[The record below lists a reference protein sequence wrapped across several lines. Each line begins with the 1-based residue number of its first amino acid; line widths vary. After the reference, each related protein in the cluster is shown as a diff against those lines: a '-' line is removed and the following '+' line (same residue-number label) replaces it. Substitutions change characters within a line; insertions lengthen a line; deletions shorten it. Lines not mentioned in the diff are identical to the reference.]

1 MTTAIQVEP
10 NHTGQYHT
18 EHNLQLVRRLYEDCF
33 NTGNLDLVPQMIATD
48 FVSNRGEHGQME
60 FAANIAGLRKAF
72 PDVCF
77 VVDDIFGAADRVT
90 VRWSFSATHSGPF
103 AGFPATGKAVR
114 QQGNVIY
121 RIRDGKISQAWVQID
136 RLGLI
141 QQLELNA

>member
-18 EHNLQLVRRLYEDCF
+18 DHNLQLVRRLYEDCF
-33 NTGNLDLVPQMIATD
+33 NTGNLDLVSQMIATD
-48 FVSNRGEHGQME
+48 FVSNRGEQGQAE

-72 PDVCF
+72 PDVHF
-77 VVDDIFGAADRVT
+77 VLEDIFGAADRIA
-90 VRWSFSATHSGPF
+90 VRWSFTATHSAPF
-103 AGFPATGKAVR
+103 AGFPASGKAVT

-121 RIRDGKISQAWVQID
+121 RIKDGKIAQAWVQID